1 LAYDV
6 QHSPR
11 SIIMAKKLSVTI
23 ELEMTVPDEWQIIE
37 TEDGIGVLKI
47 GPEQY
52 LDLTFEPMVTSDVEG
67 SWTNN
72 VSDEFMDELMDMVE
86 AESVAYEL
94 KQTLN

>member
-1 LAYDV
+1 
-6 QHSPR
+6 
-11 SIIMAKKLSVTI
+11 
-23 ELEMTVPDEWQIIE
+23 
-37 TEDGIGVLKI
+37 
-47 GPEQY
+47 
-52 LDLTFEPMVTSDVEG
+52 MVTSDVEG